1 MRLIRL
7 TEVRNLTALSRSAIY
22 RKMKTNDFPQT
33 VNLGDRS
40 VAWVEEEIKSWVHD
54 LIESRNEQGV

>member
-22 RKMKTNDFPQT
+22 RKMKAKEFPQT
-33 VNLGDRS
+33 VNLSDRS
-40 VAWVEEEIKSWVHD
+40 DAW
-54 LIESRNEQGV
+54 LESEVTAWIREVVSRRG

>member
-7 TEVRNLTALSRSAIY
+7 EEVRNLTALSRSAIY
-22 RKMKTNDFPQT
+22 RKMKAKEFPQT

-40 VAWVEEEIKSWVHD
+40 VAWVEEEVRSWIHD
-54 LIESRNEQGV
+54 LVEARNE

>member
-22 RKMKTNDFPQT
+22 RKMKAKEFPQT
-33 VNLGDRS
+33 VNLSDRS
-40 VAWVEEEIKSWVHD
+40 VAWVESEVIAW
-54 LIESRNEQGV
+54 IESLVKMRG